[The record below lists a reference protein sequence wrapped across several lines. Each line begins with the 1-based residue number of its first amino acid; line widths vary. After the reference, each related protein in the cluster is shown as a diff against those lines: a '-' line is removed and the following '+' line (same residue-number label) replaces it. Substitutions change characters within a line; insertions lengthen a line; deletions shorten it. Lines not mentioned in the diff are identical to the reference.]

1 MVASAVP
8 SPAENVRPV
17 VPDNVSVPLTTV
29 RVAWMAYGP
38 ASSLMEMA
46 LPPPVE
52 NTSVVSFAVLWA
64 AGTVLTGAS
73 LVPLT

>member
-1 MVASAVP
+1 
-8 SPAENVRPV
+8 
-17 VPDNVSVPLTTV
+17 
-29 RVAWMAYGP
+29 MAFGP

-46 LPPPVE
+46 LLPPVE
-52 NTSVVSFAVLWA
+52 KTSVVSFAVDCA